1 MHNELV
7 SLVKELTSEIL
18 EGEGRSSP
26 ELEEDTRLFGK
37 EGLLDSMGIVSLVVA
52 LEQAIE
58 DKYGASI
65 ALADERALSQTK
77 GPYRTVGAL
86 ADYAAKVMEDQG

>member
-7 SLVKELTSEIL
+7 SLVKDLTTEIL

-26 ELEEDTRLFGK
+26 GLQEDTRLFGK

-58 DKYGASI
+58 DKYGATI

-77 GPYRTVGAL
+77 GPYRTIGAL